1 MKKQL
6 LALTL
11 VFVMLLGVATQAAGP
26 MRAPSVKPE
35 LSYVVNIYA
44 KATTTGR
51 NGMVYTIAQQTN
63 HHTRTASALADKAY
77 RRWDASP
84 VDVKPVGLART
95 RYTDNT
101 VSEKGNVGYAYIT
114 LGGRNRSSTNTSL
127 PATNIP

>member
-44 KATTTGR
+44 KVGQR
-51 NGMVYTIAQQTN
+51 QEHV
-63 HHTRTASALADKAY
+63 RSA
-77 RRWDASP
+77 
-84 VDVKPVGLART
+84 V
-95 RYTDNT
+95 
-101 VSEKGNVGYAYIT
+101 I
-114 LGGRNRSSTNTSL
+114 
-127 PATNIP
+127 